1 MEPSKQI
8 QILNALLRQIY
19 NKRKEKENNRNIN
32 ANNENVVEMLEKH
45 NKNSEY
51 FYFEVYLLEKILR
64 PNGMALHNMLPNV
77 SPQEIYL
84 GCLKGEN
91 IYLQYKD
98 FLLYQNKY
106 IDLLKMVTPN
116 LNKSIWYLE
125 TDLIEN
131 RLLKVF
137 CKMNLINMKRMLKNC
152 SIPEVCFCPST
163 YKVNDPESFVK
174 IVNDIKHKKV
184 LDFIPYIREY
194 SIRNKT
200 INNTSVYYLY
210 DNIRLINAKCM
221 T

>member
-1 MEPSKQI
+1 MESLKQI
-8 QILNALLRQIY
+8 KILNVLLDQIY
-19 NKRKEKENNRNIN
+19 DERKKTEKNKST
-32 ANNENVVEMLEKH
+32 NENVVEMLEKY

-51 FYFEVYLLEKILR
+51 FYFEVFLLEKIPR
-64 PNGMALHNMLPNV
+64 PNGIVLRNMLPNV

-91 IYLQYKD
+91 IYIQYRD
-98 FLLYQNKY
+98 FLLHQNKN
-106 IDLLKMVTPN
+106 INLLKMVTPN

-125 TDLIEN
+125 SDLIEN

-152 SIPEVCFCPST
+152 SIPDICFCPST

-174 IVNDIKHKKV
+174 IVNEIKHKKI
-184 LDFIPYIREY
+184 LDFIPYVREY
-194 SIRNKT
+194 SIKNKI
-200 INNTSVYYLY
+200 INDTSVYYLY
-210 DNIRLINAKCM
+210 GNIKLIDAKCI